1 MSYSVFFFVIYLSL
15 IIIYAII
22 QIKLIYYTK
31 KSFKGTLMI
40 SLVLVVFVAIG
51 LNSNKIYGVTHRFF
65 LLNSPFQKDLLEIT
79 EWNGKEY
86 ILVDIKKGKIEL
98 MEVEVNRKEK
108 SVKLFRNTLVEKDFK
123 VLTIE
128 AFETKKVELVKWKE
142 KENEWTKQR
151 RTRIR

>member
-1 MSYSVFFFVIYLSL
+1 MSYSVFFFIAYLSL

-31 KSFKGTLMI
+31 KSFKRTLMI
-40 SLVLVVFVAIG
+40 YLVLIVFVVIG
-51 LNSNKIYGVTHRFF
+51 LNSNKIYGITHRFF

-123 VLTIE
+123 VLTLE
-128 AFETKKVELVKWKE
+128 AFETEKVELVR
-142 KENEWTKQR
+142 ENQSQNL
-151 RTRIR
+151 

>member
-22 QIKLIYYTK
+22 QIKLICYTK
-31 KSFKGTLMI
+31 KSFKRTLMI
-40 SLVLVVFVAIG
+40 YLVLVFFVAIG
-51 LNSNKIYGVTHRFF
+51 LNSNKIFGIIHRCF

-86 ILVDIKKGKIEL
+86 ILVGIKKGKIEL

-108 SVKLFRNTLVEKDFK
+108 SVKLFRNTLVKKDIK
-123 VLTIE
+123 SLTLE
-128 AFETKKVELVKWKE
+128 AFETKKIELVK
-142 KENEWTKQR
+142 
-151 RTRIR
+151 

>member
-22 QIKLIYYTK
+22 QIKLICYTK
-31 KSFKGTLMI
+31 KSFKRTLMI
-40 SLVLVVFVAIG
+40 YLVLVFFVVIG
-51 LNSNKIYGVTHRFF
+51 LNSNKIFGITHRFF

-86 ILVDIKKGKIEL
+86 ILVNIKKGKIEL
-98 MEVEVNRKEK
+98 MEVEINREEK

-128 AFETKKVELVKWKE
+128 AFETEKVELVK
-142 KENEWTKQR
+142 
-151 RTRIR
+151 

>member
-1 MSYSVFFFVIYLSL
+1 MSYSTFFFILYLIFIL
-15 IIIYAII
+15 LYAII

-31 KSFKGTLMI
+31 KSFKTTLMI

-86 ILVDIKKGKIEL
+86 ILVDVKKGKIEL

-108 SVKLFRNTLVEKDFK
+108 SVKLFKNTLIKEDIKS
-123 VLTIE
+123 LTIE
-128 AFETKKVELVKWKE
+128 AFETKKVELVK
-142 KENEWTKQR
+142 
-151 RTRIR
+151 

>member
-22 QIKLIYYTK
+22 QIKLICYTK
-31 KSFKGTLMI
+31 KSFKRTLMI
-40 SLVLVVFVAIG
+40 YLVLVFFVVIG
-51 LNSNKIYGVTHRFF
+51 LNSNKIFGITHRFF

-108 SVKLFRNTLVEKDFK
+108 SVKLFRNTLVKKDIK
-123 VLTIE
+123 SLTIE
-128 AFETKKVELVKWKE
+128 AFKTKKVELVK
-142 KENEWTKQR
+142 
-151 RTRIR
+151 

>member
-1 MSYSVFFFVIYLSL
+1 MSYSTFFFVTYLSL

-31 KSFKGTLMI
+31 KSFKRTLMI
-40 SLVLVVFVAIG
+40 YLVLVFFVAIG
-51 LNSNKIYGVTHRFF
+51 LNSNKIFGIIHRFF

-86 ILVDIKKGKIEL
+86 ILVGIKKGKIEL

-108 SVKLFRNTLVEKDFK
+108 SVKLFRNTLVKKDIK
-123 VLTIE
+123 SLTLE
-128 AFETKKVELVKWKE
+128 AFETKKVELVK
-142 KENEWTKQR
+142 
-151 RTRIR
+151 

>member
-22 QIKLIYYTK
+22 QIKLICYTK
-31 KSFKGTLMI
+31 KSFKRTLMI
-40 SLVLVVFVAIG
+40 YLVLVFFVAIG
-51 LNSNKIYGVTHRFF
+51 LNSNKIFGIIHRFF

-98 MEVEVNRKEK
+98 MEVEVNREEK
-108 SVKLFRNTLVEKDFK
+108 SVKLFKNTLVEKDFK

-128 AFETKKVELVKWKE
+128 AFETKKVELVK
-142 KENEWTKQR
+142 
-151 RTRIR
+151 

>member
-1 MSYSVFFFVIYLSL
+1 MSYSTFFFILYLIFIL
-15 IIIYAII
+15 LYAII

-31 KSFKGTLMI
+31 KSFKTTLMI

-108 SVKLFRNTLVEKDFK
+108 SVKLFRNTLIKEDIKS
-123 VLTIE
+123 LTIE
-128 AFETKKVELVKWKE
+128 AFETKKVELVK
-142 KENEWTKQR
+142 
-151 RTRIR
+151 

>member
-22 QIKLIYYTK
+22 QIKLICYTK
-31 KSFKGTLMI
+31 KSFKRTLMI
-40 SLVLVVFVAIG
+40 YLVLVFFVAIG
-51 LNSNKIYGVTHRFF
+51 LNSNKIFGITHRFF

-86 ILVDIKKGKIEL
+86 ILVGIKKGKIEL

-108 SVKLFRNTLVEKDFK
+108 SVKLFRNTLIKEDIKS
-123 VLTIE
+123 LTIE
-128 AFETKKVELVKWKE
+128 AFETKKVELVK
-142 KENEWTKQR
+142 
-151 RTRIR
+151 

>member
-1 MSYSVFFFVIYLSL
+1 MSYSTFFFILYLIFIL
-15 IIIYAII
+15 LYAII

-31 KSFKGTLMI
+31 KSFKTTLMI

-51 LNSNKIYGVTHRFF
+51 LNSNKIFGVTHRFF

-108 SVKLFRNTLVEKDFK
+108 SVKLFRNTLIEKDFK

-128 AFETKKVELVKWKE
+128 AFETKKVELVK
-142 KENEWTKQR
+142 
-151 RTRIR
+151 

>member
-1 MSYSVFFFVIYLSL
+1 MSYSVFFFIAYLSL

-31 KSFKGTLMI
+31 KSFKTTLMI
-40 SLVLVVFVAIG
+40 FLVLVVFVEIG
-51 LNSNKIYGVTHRFF
+51 LNSNKIFGITHRFF

-86 ILVDIKKGKIEL
+86 ILVGIKKGKIEL
-98 MEVEVNRKEK
+98 MEVEVNREEK

-128 AFETKKVELVKWKE
+128 SFKTKKVELVK
-142 KENEWTKQR
+142 
-151 RTRIR
+151 

>member
-1 MSYSVFFFVIYLSL
+1 MSYSVFFFIAYLSL

-31 KSFKGTLMI
+31 KSFKRTLMI
-40 SLVLVVFVAIG
+40 YLVLIVFVAIG
-51 LNSNKIYGVTHRFF
+51 LNSNKIYGITHRFF

-86 ILVDIKKGKIEL
+86 ILVSIKKGKIEL

-108 SVKLFRNTLVEKDFK
+108 SVKLFRNTLIKEDIKS
-123 VLTIE
+123 LTIE
-128 AFETKKVELVKWKE
+128 AFETKRL
-142 KENEWTKQR
+142 NL
-151 RTRIR
+151 

>member
-22 QIKLIYYTK
+22 QIKLICYTK
-31 KSFKGTLMI
+31 KSFKRTLMI
-40 SLVLVVFVAIG
+40 YLVLVFFVAIG
-51 LNSNKIYGVTHRFF
+51 LNSNKIFGIIHRFF

-86 ILVDIKKGKIEL
+86 ILVGIKKGKIEL

-108 SVKLFRNTLVEKDFK
+108 SVKLFRNTLVKKDIK
-123 VLTIE
+123 SLTLE
-128 AFETKKVELVKWKE
+128 AFETKKVELVK
-142 KENEWTKQR
+142 
-151 RTRIR
+151 

>member
-1 MSYSVFFFVIYLSL
+1 MSYSVFFFIAYLSL

-31 KSFKGTLMI
+31 KSFKTTLMI
-40 SLVLVVFVAIG
+40 FLVLVVFVAIG
-51 LNSNKIYGVTHRFF
+51 LNSNKIFGITHRFF

-86 ILVDIKKGKIEL
+86 ILVGIKKGKIEL
-98 MEVEVNRKEK
+98 MEVEVNREEK

-128 AFETKKVELVKWKE
+128 SFKTKKVELVK
-142 KENEWTKQR
+142 
-151 RTRIR
+151 

>member
-1 MSYSVFFFVIYLSL
+1 MSYSTFFFVTYLSL

-31 KSFKGTLMI
+31 KSFKRTLMI
-40 SLVLVVFVAIG
+40 YLVLIVFVAFG
-51 LNSNKIYGVTHRFF
+51 LNSNKILGITHRFF

-108 SVKLFRNTLVEKDFK
+108 SVKLFRNTLIKEDIKS
-123 VLTIE
+123 LTIE
-128 AFETKKVELVKWKE
+128 AFETKKVELVK
-142 KENEWTKQR
+142 
-151 RTRIR
+151 

>member
-1 MSYSVFFFVIYLSL
+1 MSYSTFFFVIYLSL

-31 KSFKGTLMI
+31 KSFKRTLMI
-40 SLVLVVFVAIG
+40 YLVLMVFVAIG
-51 LNSNKIYGVTHRFF
+51 LNSNKIYGITHRFF

-98 MEVEVNRKEK
+98 MEVEVNREEK

-128 AFETKKVELVKWKE
+128 SFKTKKVELMK
-142 KENEWTKQR
+142 
-151 RTRIR
+151 

>member
-1 MSYSVFFFVIYLSL
+1 MSFSTFFFILYLIFIL
-15 IIIYAII
+15 LYAII

-31 KSFKGTLMI
+31 KSFKTTLMI

-51 LNSNKIYGVTHRFF
+51 LNSNKIFGVTHRFF
-65 LLNSPFQKDLLEIT
+65 LLNSPFQNDLLEIT

-86 ILVDIKKGKIEL
+86 ILIDIKKGKIEL
-98 MEVEVNRKEK
+98 MEVEVNREEK

-128 AFETKKVELVKWKE
+128 SFKTKKVELVKRKE
-142 KENEWTKQR
+142 KENE
-151 RTRIR
+151 

>member
-31 KSFKGTLMI
+31 KSFKTTLMI
-40 SLVLVVFVAIG
+40 YLVLVFFVAIG
-51 LNSNKIYGVTHRFF
+51 LNSNKIFGIIHRFF

-86 ILVDIKKGKIEL
+86 ILVGIKKGKIEL

-108 SVKLFRNTLVEKDFK
+108 SVKLFRNTLIEKDFK

-128 AFETKKVELVKWKE
+128 AFETKKVELVK
-142 KENEWTKQR
+142 
-151 RTRIR
+151 

>member
-1 MSYSVFFFVIYLSL
+1 MSYSTFFFILYLIFIL
-15 IIIYAII
+15 LYAII

-31 KSFKGTLMI
+31 KSFKTTLMI

-51 LNSNKIYGVTHRFF
+51 LNSNKIFGVTHRFF

-108 SVKLFRNTLVEKDFK
+108 SVKLFKNTLVKKDFK
-123 VLTIE
+123 VLTLE
-128 AFETKKVELVKWKE
+128 AFETEKVELVK
-142 KENEWTKQR
+142 
-151 RTRIR
+151 

>member
-1 MSYSVFFFVIYLSL
+1 MSYSVFFFIAYLSL

-31 KSFKGTLMI
+31 KSFKTTLMI

-51 LNSNKIYGVTHRFF
+51 LNSNKIFGVTHRFF

-86 ILVDIKKGKIEL
+86 ILVDVKKGKIEL
-98 MEVEVNRKEK
+98 MEVEVNREEK
-108 SVKLFRNTLVEKDFK
+108 SVKLFRNTLVEKDIKSLTLEVFK
-123 VLTIE
+123 
-128 AFETKKVELVKWKE
+128 TKKVELVK
-142 KENEWTKQR
+142 
-151 RTRIR
+151 

>member
-1 MSYSVFFFVIYLSL
+1 MSYSTFFFILYLIFIL
-15 IIIYAII
+15 LYAII

-31 KSFKGTLMI
+31 KSFKTTLMI

-51 LNSNKIYGVTHRFF
+51 LNSNKIFGVTHRFF

-86 ILVDIKKGKIEL
+86 ILVDVKKGKIEL

-108 SVKLFRNTLVEKDFK
+108 SVKLFRNTLIKKDIK
-123 VLTIE
+123 SLTLE
-128 AFETKKVELVKWKE
+128 AFKTKKVELVK
-142 KENEWTKQR
+142 
-151 RTRIR
+151 

>member
-22 QIKLIYYTK
+22 QIKLICYTK
-31 KSFKGTLMI
+31 KSFKRTLMI
-40 SLVLVVFVAIG
+40 YLVLVFFVAIG
-51 LNSNKIYGVTHRFF
+51 LNSNKIFGIIHRFF

-86 ILVDIKKGKIEL
+86 ILVGIKKGKIEL

-108 SVKLFRNTLVEKDFK
+108 SVKLFRNTLIKEDIKS
-123 VLTIE
+123 LTIE
-128 AFETKKVELVKWKE
+128 AFETKKVELVK
-142 KENEWTKQR
+142 
-151 RTRIR
+151 

>member
-1 MSYSVFFFVIYLSL
+1 MSYSTFFFILYLIFIL
-15 IIIYAII
+15 LYAII

-31 KSFKGTLMI
+31 KSFKTTLMI

-51 LNSNKIYGVTHRFF
+51 LNSNKIFGVTHRFF

-86 ILVDIKKGKIEL
+86 ILVDVKKGKIEL

-108 SVKLFRNTLVEKDFK
+108 SVKLFRNTLIKEDIKS
-123 VLTIE
+123 LTLE
-128 AFETKKVELVKWKE
+128 AFETKKVELVK
-142 KENEWTKQR
+142 
-151 RTRIR
+151 

>member
-1 MSYSVFFFVIYLSL
+1 MSFSTFFFILYLIFIL
-15 IIIYAII
+15 LYAII

-31 KSFKGTLMI
+31 KSFKRTLMI
-40 SLVLVVFVAIG
+40 YLVLVVFVAIG
-51 LNSNKIYGVTHRFF
+51 LNSNKIFGVTHRFF

-86 ILVDIKKGKIEL
+86 ILIDIKKGKIEL
-98 MEVEVNRKEK
+98 MEVEVNREEK

-128 AFETKKVELVKWKE
+128 SFKTKKVELVK
-142 KENEWTKQR
+142 
-151 RTRIR
+151 

>member
-1 MSYSVFFFVIYLSL
+1 MSYSTFFFILYLIFIL
-15 IIIYAII
+15 LYAII

-31 KSFKGTLMI
+31 KSFKTTLMI
-40 SLVLVVFVAIG
+40 SLVVFVAIG
-51 LNSNKIYGVTHRFF
+51 LNSNKIFGVTHRFF

-108 SVKLFRNTLVEKDFK
+108 SVKLFKNTLVKKDFK
-123 VLTIE
+123 VLTLE
-128 AFETKKVELVKWKE
+128 AFETEKVELVK
-142 KENEWTKQR
+142 
-151 RTRIR
+151 

>member
-1 MSYSVFFFVIYLSL
+1 MSYSTFFFVIYLSL

-31 KSFKGTLMI
+31 KSFKRTLMI
-40 SLVLVVFVAIG
+40 YLVLMVFVAIG
-51 LNSNKIYGVTHRFF
+51 LNSNKIYGITHRFF

-108 SVKLFRNTLVEKDFK
+108 SVKLFRNTLVKKDIK
-123 VLTIE
+123 SLTLE
-128 AFETKKVELVKWKE
+128 VFETKKVEIVK
-142 KENEWTKQR
+142 
-151 RTRIR
+151 

>member
-1 MSYSVFFFVIYLSL
+1 MSFSTFFFILYLIFIL
-15 IIIYAII
+15 LYAII

-31 KSFKGTLMI
+31 KSFKTTLMI

-51 LNSNKIYGVTHRFF
+51 LNSNKIFGVTHRFF

-79 EWNGKEY
+79 EWNGKKY

-108 SVKLFRNTLVEKDFK
+108 SVKLFKNTLVKKDFK
-123 VLTIE
+123 VLTLE
-128 AFETKKVELVKWKE
+128 AFETEKVELVK
-142 KENEWTKQR
+142 
-151 RTRIR
+151 